1 MSDTADADFQ
11 GTIAH
16 DLERVHA
23 VVAAGG
29 RAFARRSERRAGAV
43 RRRRLRQ
50 LRLLRRRNRDAD
62 DRRANELIMK
72 DREQAVKCLL
82 ALPILEAAKKLRK

>member
-23 VVAAGG
+23 VVAVLRAAGEG
-29 RAFARRSERRAGAV
+29 RAERRRRAV

-82 ALPILEAAKKLRK
+82 ALPIPEAAKKLRK